1 MIYLYSFFKINTQ
14 QQLINRMSTG
24 HSPLNIKCFERR
36 GIKKKLERAQI
47 FSLFLFLFVT
57 PAGFEP
63 ATIRAEI

>member
-1 MIYLYSFFKINTQ
+1 MIYHYSFFNVTPAGLTTSYLTK
-14 QQLINRMSTG
+14 LR
-24 HSPLNIKCFERR
+24 FERR